1 MWIQS
6 DIQPLRRLEKRVDAA
21 CYNQVRIALLRLPRP
36 LRVALQRP
44 RHRGLELVLDDDRW
58 LCVDTGRNDLP
69 VLAWHGFDTHG
80 RSALHEPVVCR
91 LDLYH
96 IHAGLVMGTV
106 LDDLEH
112 ILRERLTGA
121 GSP

>member
-1 MWIQS
+1 MGMQI
-6 DIQPLRRLEKRVDAA
+6 DIQPLRTLSKQVDAA
-21 CYNQVRIALLRLPRP
+21 CYNQVRIALRRLQRP
-36 LRVALQRP
+36 LRVALS
-44 RHRGLELVLDDDRW
+44 RHRGLDLLLDEDGW
-58 LCVDTGRNDLP
+58 LCVDAARNDLP

-106 LDDLEH
+106 LEDLER
-112 ILRERLTGA
+112 ILRERLAGA
-121 GSP
+121 GPP